1 MKKKE
6 IYLILR
12 GRIGNQL
19 FMYAFAREIQKQLDD
34 EAEIIID
41 DREVLDLNW
50 ENSLMNYDLK
60 NVRYVHDNSE
70 LKHFKWKIRFFI
82 LNTVSKICN
91 FKASYNQKKKR
102 EDFFK
107 PFMNL
112 FGILLCENGY
122 SYFNLKGNNTY
133 LLFGY
138 FQSEKYF
145 PNVKDELI
153 SVFSFSCNGNQCY
166 PDSEIL
172 RNANSVCISIK
183 VEHNIGSSL
192 YAVCGKKYWE
202 EAISYILS
210 KVENP
215 VFFICSDD
223 VEFVKNNLIDC
234 TRYKVIFQDKKQP
247 VYKTL
252 AEMSLCKH
260 FIIGNTTFGWWAQYM
275 CMNPAKI
282 TVAPSKWMLVDMPI
296 DIYQKDWHLI
306 DVEKHLDLGDS
317 N

>member
-1 MKKKE
+1 MKKRE

-19 FMYAFAREIQKQLDD
+19 FMYAFAREIQKQLGD

-41 DREVLDLNW
+41 DREVLNLNW
-50 ENSLMNYDLK
+50 ENSLTNYDLK
-60 NVRYVHDNSE
+60 NVRYVHDNTE
-70 LKHFKWKIRFFI
+70 LKYFKWKIRFFI
-82 LNTVSKICN
+82 LSIVSKFCN

-122 SYFNLKGNNTY
+122 SQFNLKGKNKY

-145 PNVKDELI
+145 PSVKDELI
-153 SVFSFSCNGNQCY
+153 AIFSCNGNPCY
-166 PDSEIL
+166 PDSEVL
-172 RNANSVCISIK
+172 KNSNSVCISIK
-183 VEHNIGSSL
+183 IEHNIGSSL
-192 YAVCGKKYWE
+192 YAVCGKNYWE

-210 KVENP
+210 KVESP

-252 AEMSLCKH
+252 AAMSLCKH
-260 FIIGNTTFGWWAQYM
+260 FIIGNTSFGWWAQYM
-275 CMNPAKI
+275 CMNPIKI

-306 DVEKHLDLGDS
+306 DVEKYLNSGDS